1 MSKFGWFLAGVGA
14 VLAGVAVGKPLRKR
28 GCRRRHHRRFR
39 HRFGTR
45 VNPGAIDR
53 ELLRAIREY
62 RSLIEELRSEM
73 NPKLHDDCD
82 AEFVTPVPADASDP
96 AHSASPEAEK

>member
-1 MSKFGWFLAGVGA
+1 MSKFGWFLAGAGA
-14 VLAGVAVGKPLRKR
+14 VLAGVAISKTSNGA
-28 GCRRRHHRRFR
+28 GRRHRHHLRFR
-39 HRFGTR
+39 HRYRTR

-73 NPKLHDDCD
+73 NPKTPTID
-82 AEFVTPVPADASDP
+82 AEFVQPAPADASDP
-96 AHSASPEAEK
+96 ARSTSPEATK